1 MPGDAAPSGLALF
14 QLQVMERVV
23 RLAEQQRK
31 PSSDAG
37 TRADGQRHFVM
48 PIALLLV
55 IDEVNGGDETAKELV
70 TRFHLLHAESA
81 SIIDFYFMGWYWV
94 DVLDRHKGIRFDLSS
109 FQACRQTLKHLGIK
123 TFGGNADMILVDA
136 HCWLTPGASPRL
148 SDVTLDFSEAIH
160 INLSSRRQL
169 GDLPPLGE
177 FLQAV
182 VEAAEAVRAAPVS
195 QDHGVVFALSDRLGV
210 ATAKRSFLT
219 FVLDKFGAII
229 GARKLEALSTR
240 NIGPMIPLTEI
251 KLSAL
256 RVHDGWR

>member
-1 MPGDAAPSGLALF
+1 
-14 QLQVMERVV
+14 MERVV
-23 RLAEQQRK
+23 RLAERQGG
-31 PSSDAG
+31 PVPE
-37 TRADGQRHFVM
+37 ADPHGGGRSHFVM

-55 IDEVNGGDETAKELV
+55 IDQANGGDETAQELV
-70 TRFHLLHAESA
+70 ARFHLLHAESR

-94 DVLDRHKGIRFDLSS
+94 DVQDRKKGIHFDLPS
-109 FQACRQTLKHLGIK
+109 FQICRDTLKHLGIK

-136 HCWLTPGASPRL
+136 HCRFTPGAGPNIN
-148 SDVTLDFSEAIH
+148 DVTLDFSEAIH

-182 VEAAEAVRAAPVS
+182 VEAAEAVRADPVIR
-195 QDHGVVFALSDRLGV
+195 DHGIVFGLSDRLGV
-210 ATAKRSFLT
+210 ATAKQSLLT

-240 NIGPMIPLTEI
+240 NIGPIIPLTEI
-251 KLSAL
+251 KI
-256 RVHDGWR
+256 